1 MLGQW
6 ILTQFKPASND
17 FAYIFQLFPKF
28 NAIGCATFSLNNY
41 PMDNICQ
48 ICVKCVIWKQI
59 YEKYESVMNP
69 DLHFQMGAAKYRRS
83 SPPSLHQP
91 LNDPIM

>member
-1 MLGQW
+1 MSAKAS
-6 ILTQFKPASND
+6 QFSVKPASND

-28 NAIGCATFSLNNY
+28 DAIGCATFSLNNF

-59 YEKYESVMNP
+59 YEKYESVITESWPTFSN
-69 DLHFQMGAAKYRRS
+69 GS
-83 SPPSLHQP
+83 G
-91 LNDPIM
+91 